1 MSFGEH
7 PNAQSISKR
16 ASYESDTIQD
26 RRGDLSKVSFDEQ
39 PRAQST
45 RRKTS
50 YDTCTW
56 RNQKPIQA
64 PTKFNGK
71 SSWETFHAQF
81 DIAASING
89 WCEGD
94 KAAFLAT
101 SLEGKAA
108 LVLNNMS
115 NDDRRYYRL
124 LVAALATRFGEIH
137 LSELARAKLKILMK
151 VKNESIQELVES
163 VESLRLRLDC
173 KTCLR
178 EITSLMLSTEDNLRL
193 RFRQA
198 RPQSLQTSLET
209 ALELEPFQLAS
220 RH

>member
-26 RRGDLSKVSFDEQ
+26 RRGDLSKVSFGEQ

-50 YDTCTW
+50 YDTCTR

-64 PTKFNGK
+64 PPKFNGK

-115 NDDRRYYRL
+115 NDDRKDYRL
-124 LVAALATRFGEIH
+124 LVAALATRLRETH
-137 LSELARAKLKILMK
+137 QSELARAKQKSRMK
-151 VKNESIQELVES
+151 GKEGSKPELVES
-163 VESLRLRLDC
+163 VESLTRTAYTEASPELQYVLARDHFIDALPGDV
-173 KTCLR
+173 
-178 EITSLMLSTEDNLRL
+178 LSVSKS
-193 RFRQA
+193 A
-198 RPQSLQTSLET
+198 PK
-209 ALELEPFQLAS
+209 
-220 RH
+220 